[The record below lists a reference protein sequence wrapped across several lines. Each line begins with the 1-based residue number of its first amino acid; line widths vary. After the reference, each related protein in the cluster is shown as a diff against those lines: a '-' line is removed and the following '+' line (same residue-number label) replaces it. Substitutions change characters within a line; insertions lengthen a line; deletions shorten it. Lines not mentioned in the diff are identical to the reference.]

1 MRNKIFSFFILLM
14 AMQVLLPSCQK
25 TEYAFGEIKNPDAL
39 TLDITIAGTDA
50 NNPDGNGTGLVNI
63 VSTASNAL
71 TYQIDFGD
79 GVVKMVPSGTTEYK
93 YGIPGTNEYTI
104 TVNAIGTAGVVS
116 TISKKIKVNVV
127 FEIPVAILTALT
139 NNDSKIWVT
148 DNEAT
153 GHIGVG
159 PADNFEPIWYQ
170 AAPNEKASVGCLYD
184 DEIRF
189 TKDAN
194 NRVYME
200 LDNKGQSFVQGASVG
215 AYGFSGPEAC
225 YDLNTAG
232 SKALIFSDAT
242 SGSNS
247 GNSTGIQFIVPGDGI
262 VNFATGSNSYE
273 ILSITET
280 TMHLRAIGVDGN
292 AWYQKLKVK
301 S

>member
-1 MRNKIFSFFILLM
+1 MRNKILSLFILVLS
-14 AMQVLLPSCQK
+14 MQALLQSCQK
-25 TEYAFGEIKNPDAL
+25 TEYEFGDIKNPESL
-39 TLDITIAGTDA
+39 TLDIIIAGTDVS
-50 NNPDGNGTGLVNI
+50 NPDGNGTGLVNI
-63 VSTASNAL
+63 ISTASNAL

-79 GVVKMVPSGTTEYK
+79 GIVKMVPSGKTEYK

-116 TISKKIKVNVV
+116 TLSKKIRVNVI
-127 FEIPVAILTALT
+127 FEIPTAILEALT
-139 NNDSKIWVT
+139 NNDSKTWVT
-148 DNEAT
+148 DNEAS

-215 AYGFSGPEAC
+215 YYGFSGPEAC

-232 SKALIFSDAT
+232 SKPLIFSDAS
-242 SGSNS
+242 SGSS
-247 GNSTGIQFIVPGDGI
+247 TSNSTGIQFIVPGDGI
-262 VNFATGSNSYE
+262 INFATGSNSYE
-273 ILSITET
+273 ILSITES
-280 TMHLRAIGVDGN
+280 TMHLRSIGVDGN